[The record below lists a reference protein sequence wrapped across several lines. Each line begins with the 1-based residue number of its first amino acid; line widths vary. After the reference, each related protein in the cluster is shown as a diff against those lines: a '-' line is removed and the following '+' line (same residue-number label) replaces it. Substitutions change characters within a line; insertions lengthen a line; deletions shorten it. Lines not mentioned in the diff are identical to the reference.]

1 MGNFSENLESVEYYE
16 MAEKERLIG
25 KQICI
30 VGMLCADEDSLLG
43 EWFFMDDLANWL
55 KISEEELKR
64 IIEGCNQ
71 FDDGEI
77 CLDAAKEFARIK
89 KVDSYEAFQYFY
101 ITYGKTYLRLLLFLN
116 KDKLE
121 VWLKG
126 IEDFYIQNIF
136 LEDKGQYID
145 FEFLKEA
152 MEHYV
157 EFYLKKI
164 NNLYEEGFAL
174 AVIAEMTGNVL
185 DEHEIRRLMRRKGY
199 IL

>member
-1 MGNFSENLESVEYYE
+1 M
-16 MAEKERLIG
+16 
-25 KQICI
+25 
-30 VGMLCADEDSLLG
+30 
-43 EWFFMDDLANWL
+43 
-55 KISEEELKR
+55 
-64 IIEGCNQ
+64 
-71 FDDGEI
+71 
-77 CLDAAKEFARIK
+77 
-89 KVDSYEAFQYFY
+89 
-101 ITYGKTYLRLLLFLN
+101 LLFLN

-121 VWLKG
+121 VWLKE